1 MAYLDSVEVK
11 KAGVEEAA
19 RASFGALLGWKST
32 IRLRPTVHP
41 SATLSP
47 PAISAAVPF
56 PRGPA
61 LRYVRLKLWT
71 RVGGVSL

>member
-1 MAYLDSVEVK
+1 MACLDSVEVK

-41 SATLSP
+41 SATPLS
-47 PAISAAVPF
+47 ACDISGGSLPKRTSV
-56 PRGPA
+56 A
-61 LRYVRLKLWT
+61 LC
-71 RVGGVSL
+71 